1 LRCFLRGKG
10 DEDNLAVEL
19 KALGFTPPEVAGY
32 MASNNRQCYALQKL
46 GETVRSYSSDVGMEG
61 SDRMRM
67 DQTLSVLMDNVGAC
81 ERIFKSP
88 IPLTYT
94 RHTSRFVGY
103 WLALLPLAL
112 YGVDTSW
119 NHVATI
125 PLSTVIVFFLLGVEE
140 LGTQIEEPFGIL
152 PIEAFCE
159 GSIVR
164 TTRRALLTMPPPS
177 CIFDPHL
184 GTPHTMFQGLGSA
197 TFPAPESAPCLR

>member
-1 LRCFLRGKG
+1 
-10 DEDNLAVEL
+10 
-19 KALGFTPPEVAGY
+19 

-125 PLSTVIVFFLLGVEE
+125 PLSTVIVFFLLGIEE

-159 GSIVR
+159 GSIGGVLNEMILTEDSKR
-164 TTRRALLTMPPPS
+164 KADKERKSKKLL
-177 CIFDPHL
+177 L
-184 GTPHTMFQGLGSA
+184 AAQKQ
-197 TFPAPESAPCLR
+197 APEPASPINVAHYFRPSRR